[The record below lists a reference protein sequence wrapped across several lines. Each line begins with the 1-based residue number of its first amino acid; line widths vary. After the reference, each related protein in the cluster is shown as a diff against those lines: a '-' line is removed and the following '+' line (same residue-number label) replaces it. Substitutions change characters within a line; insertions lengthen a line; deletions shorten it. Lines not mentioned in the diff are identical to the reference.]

1 MIIGQIGIGIIL
13 KTFVKRFNL
22 GWIIAATLLLDVV
35 LWVFVLFG
43 IESYYIPSNY
53 DQFHF
58 FAFDF
63 PYSHGLLACIC
74 WTILTFLIIKGYTRR
89 NKIATIM
96 ACGVFASFLL
106 SIIIHPAEI
115 PLFLNS
121 HKVGIGLCKLRWW
134 DLAFEL
140 IILLTGLIIYY
151 QSSYSKTYTGKYGL
165 GVFLALVIYL
175 NFGQQFLLPDPSDFL
190 DTALSSLTAL
200 VTIIAVMYWL
210 DKKRSQ
216 KSHHELTKPRE

>member
-1 MIIGQIGIGIIL
+1 
-13 KTFVKRFNL
+13 
-22 GWIIAATLLLDVV
+22 
-35 LWVFVLFG
+35 
-43 IESYYIPSNY
+43 
-53 DQFHF
+53 
-58 FAFDF
+58 
-63 PYSHGLLACIC
+63 
-74 WTILTFLIIKGYTRR
+74 
-89 NKIATIM
+89 
-96 ACGVFASFLL
+96 LL

-121 HKVGIGLCKLRWW
+121 HKVGIGLCKFRWW
-134 DLAFEL
+134 DLGFEL
-140 IILLTGLIIYY
+140 IILFTGLIIYY

-216 KSHHELTKPRE
+216 KSHHELTKPKNKSSTKEMIAL